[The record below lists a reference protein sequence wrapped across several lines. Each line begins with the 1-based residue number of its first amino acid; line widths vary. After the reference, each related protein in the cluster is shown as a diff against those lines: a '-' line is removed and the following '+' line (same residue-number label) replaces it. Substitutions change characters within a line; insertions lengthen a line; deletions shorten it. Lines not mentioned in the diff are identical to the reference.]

1 MDCENSCKKTTVKTT
16 VKTAELRNS
25 PGMKEEVRK
34 SVRKQ
39 ISIIEAA
46 EPVNEWKR
54 KPGRRI
60 KKKSAAGK
68 IRSCTGAGSEREGKS

>member
-1 MDCENSCKKTTVKTT
+1 MAICIDFAGITVYY
-16 VKTAELRNS
+16 
-25 PGMKEEVRK
+25 
-34 SVRKQ
+34 
-39 ISIIEAA
+39 IEAA

-60 KKKSAAGK
+60 KKKSVAGK